1 MVLDLPL
8 MYSFTNSNSIC
19 TSLPTPAPRFGG
31 NFAIS
36 MLTSK
41 SPVDGAS
48 VPTSTLNAVWPR
60 FKEKLTDAMLL
71 LPGGLAALFVDANRS
86 VLLWIRLPRLQC
98 DRRFLPAHR
107 TDRANRYIPLK
118 VAAQRIECITRRG

>member
-48 VPTSTLNAVWPR
+48 VPTSTLNPVWPR

-71 LPGGLAALFVDANRS
+71 LPGGLAAALFLGGYQAVS
-86 VLLWIRLPRLQC
+86 LWIRAGLQ
-98 DRRFLPAHR
+98 PHR
-107 TDRANRYIPLK
+107 EVLT
-118 VAAQRIECITRRG
+118 